1 MAQPKLPATKHWRFE
16 LDVER
21 IGWLTIDT
29 PKASVNTLSREAI
42 ADLEAL
48 VMRIEELVATD
59 EVIGVVL
66 LSAKASGF
74 IAGADV
80 SEFDQMADYSIL
92 PDALRRTHAL
102 MERIENLKVPV
113 VAGIH
118 GFCLGGGLGI
128 AMMADLRFAASDSR
142 FGIPAANLGIAYST
156 DNVRRLIALV
166 GPSVAKD
173 ILFSA
178 RRLDAAEALS
188 VGLIS
193 RVVPPGEL
201 AAAVQDYAATLA
213 EKAPLS
219 IRASKAIVNE
229 LSKPESAQD
238 ESVIAGWVKTCFD
251 SADYA
256 EGRKAFTEKRKP
268 VFTGR

>member
-1 MAQPKLPATKHWRFE
+1 MSGEILASRDGGVGWVTFSNEAKRNAISLEMWQQLPAIMQGFA
-16 LDVER
+16 D
-21 IGWLTIDT
+21 D
-29 PKASVNTLSREAI
+29 PAI
-42 ADLEAL
+42 AAV
-48 VMRIEELVATD
+48 VMRGAGEKSFVSGADISQFDAKRSNAEAAAQYSA
-59 EVIGVVL
+59 IGDAGRAAL
-66 LSAKASGF
+66 SGF
-74 IAGADV
+74 AKPLIA
-80 SEFDQMADYSIL
+80 M
-92 PDALRRTHAL
+92 
-102 MERIENLKVPV
+102 
-113 VAGIH
+113 IH

-156 DNVRRLIALV
+156 DPVRRLLALV

-229 LSKPESAQD
+229 LTKPEAAQD
-238 ESVIAGWVKTCFD
+238 AGVIAGWVKTCFD